1 MEKIGENDDVGMDGG
16 GGGGGEKQHEQPHEQ
31 QQQQIENSVS
41 KTLRN
46 NEASL
51 TVGGVVEQAGE
62 PEPESEPEYLKG
74 FRLHMLTVGIWIA
87 LFLSTLETTI
97 TSTSLVAIADSLSGF
112 EVRNWVVTSYFLTYT
127 G

>member
-1 MEKIGENDDVGMDGG
+1 MDGG
-16 GGGGGEKQHEQPHEQ
+16 GGGGGEGEKQHEQQKHQNQ
-31 QQQQIENSVS
+31 QEQQIENSAPQ
-41 KTLRN
+41 TPRN
-46 NEASL
+46 NAVPL
-51 TVGGVVEQAGE
+51 VGGGVTEQAGE
-62 PEPESEPEYLKG
+62 LEPEPEYLKG